1 MSRMDPRKGEIL
13 NVDLDLKLRIMGQ
26 AHHSLHIDTDEGDGY
41 TFMSSWNCEQGIN
54 PELEPKPHHYEEW
67 VSQLEYIV
75 DWMKDKIGPQNVR
88 RKNRFQILKGK
99 DSC

>member
-1 MSRMDPRKGEIL
+1 MDPRKGEIL

-41 TFMSSWNCEQGIN
+41 TFIRTHIGL

-67 VSQLEYIV
+67 VGQLEYIV

-88 RKNRFQILKGK
+88 TEVRRKNRFQILKGK